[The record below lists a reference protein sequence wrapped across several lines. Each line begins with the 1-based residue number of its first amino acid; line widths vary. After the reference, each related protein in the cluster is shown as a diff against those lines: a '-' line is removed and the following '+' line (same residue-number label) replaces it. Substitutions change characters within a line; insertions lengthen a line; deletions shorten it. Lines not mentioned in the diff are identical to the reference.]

1 MLCSIIFWEVSSEMN
16 TLMVSVLKV
25 YYLSCPGGFI
35 HGIKDLTYGVDI
47 EYMRWMGIL
56 QVYLIVFSC

>member
-1 MLCSIIFWEVSSEMN
+1 MLNNLVGSFIRNEYFNGFC
-16 TLMVSVLKV
+16 TKV

-35 HGIKDLTYGVDI
+35 HGVKDLTHGVDI

-56 QVYLIVFSC
+56 QVYFIVFSC